1 MQIWITV
8 QLISSTTSASNSKKI
23 RREGLLATGALLSS
37 PSTILHTVK
46 IDSPEAMRQLGARI
60 GSQCR
65 AGDLILLN
73 GPLGAGKTVLVQGI
87 GQALGINEVTSPTF
101 VISRVHKA
109 QLPLIHVDVYR
120 LLEAGKA
127 SLYLDDLDLDS
138 PREAAVTVIE
148 WGGEESARLS
158 EDRLEIVIDRSD
170 DVREVTV
177 TSVGARWSGF
187 SL

>member
-1 MQIWITV
+1 M
-8 QLISSTTSASNSKKI
+8 
-23 RREGLLATGALLSS
+23 RE
-37 PSTILHTVK
+37 
-46 IDSPEAMRQLGARI
+46 LGHRI
-60 GSQCR
+60 GRQCQ

-87 GQALGINEVTSPTF
+87 GEALGITEVTSPTF
-101 VISRVHKA
+101 VISRIHEA
-109 QLPLIHVDVYR
+109 PLPLIHVDVYR

-127 SLYLDDLDLDS
+127 ALYLDDLDLDS
-138 PREAAVTVIE
+138 PREEAVTVIE

-170 DVREVTV
+170 DIREVTI
-177 TSVGARWSGF
+177 TPIGDRWSAF